1 MFRRLLVLS
10 GLYEKMSQQRRRKSR
25 RVSRTRRRPTTNRS
39 RSKTKRSRSGAKRSS
54 RTRRRSIAR
63 SRLRSRGIAHKHNK
77 KKKKKHSKKPYEKP
91 FVDKWPSPK
100 KYEKMDE
107 AAGGLSIEVKEEY
120 RRLKMI
126 AERKRCEYETAKQN
140 LHEEE
145 ARSGRKAVDAFMDR
159 ADRGRLSAE
168 ENEEF
173 KYAGVNVEKFKS
185 MYAEELRN
193 NVRTEETK
201 VNRAR
206 TAYMGSVSKIKSYL
220 MSEIRRRR
228 VEYNHEE
235 RHMDELVAALGNV
248 RVDDGSRSIEDI
260 FGAMTI

>member
-1 MFRRLLVLS
+1 
-10 GLYEKMSQQRRRKSR
+10 MSQQRRRKSR

-39 RSKTKRSRSGAKRSS
+39 RSKTRRSRNGSKRSS

-63 SRLRSRGIAHKHNK
+63 SRLRSRGIAPKHNK

-91 FVDKWPSPK
+91 FVYKWPSPK

-107 AAGGLSIEVKEEY
+107 AAGGLSSEVKEEY

-126 AERKRCEYETAKQN
+126 AESKRCEYETAKQN
-140 LHEEE
+140 LREEE
-145 ARSGRKAVDAFMDR
+145 ARSGRKAVDAFMER
-159 ADRGRLSAE
+159 ADRGRLSVE
-168 ENEEF
+168 ENEDF
-173 KYAGVNVEKFKS
+173 KYAGMNCMKRFKIL
-185 MYAEELRN
+185 YADELRN
-193 NVRTEETK
+193 RVKTQEAK

-206 TAYMGSVSKIKSYL
+206 IAYNSSVSNIKSYL
-220 MSEIRRRR
+220 MKEIKRRRN
-228 VEYNHEE
+228 EYVHEAQQ
-235 RHMDELVAALGNV
+235 MDELTAALGNV